1 MSGDNVVVLP
11 TREEMERRLIDV
23 DDNAH
28 LRERFYPLL
37 LASAGQERVAPG
49 VALMMA
55 FAIEQYSKGMP
66 PGMRRLMYLRA
77 PEFVTALVDDQAVAT
92 TAQGILAS
100 TAP

>member
-1 MSGDNVVVLP
+1 
-11 TREEMERRLIDV
+11 
-23 DDNAH
+23 
-28 LRERFYPLL
+28 
-37 LASAGQERVAPG
+37 
-49 VALMMA
+49 LMMA